1 MRESKRYLGLEL
13 SGAKNPKTAV
23 AVLEF
28 YPKEQKIF
36 LLDIHDRIPEKN
48 ASEKFSSKSNG
59 DRSGQAA
66 ADEQL
71 ISLIDELTED
81 SANGRK
87 KVRMGV
93 NVPLEMPPCLSRLSQ
108 TRCNSAIKWMREMTK
123 KAQRSHQVKVL
134 EFTPY
139 TQRPVELWVRY
150 QVLPKLHPYE
160 RFEIDETLGGNKAPL
175 TARMIYLKPYLRKIE
190 LIEAWPK
197 LTIAAL
203 AEPLGI
209 SKRTISAYRRLEEGV
224 QAREDILEAL
234 VEQRDVFVYDKDIRK
249 LAMNLSAFDAF
260 LCAYTALLSDLE
272 QTAAAPPGFPTATGW
287 VHYPNLSHR

>member
-1 MRESKRYLGLEL
+1 VVRESKRYLGLEL

-48 ASEKFSSKSNG
+48 NSEKSASERN
-59 DRSGQAA
+59 GQAV

-108 TRCNSAIKWMREMTK
+108 ARCNSAIKWMRDTTK

-150 QVLPKLHPYE
+150 HVLPKLHPYE

-209 SKRTISAYRRLEEGV
+209 SKRTISTYRRLEEGV

-272 QTAAAPPGFPTATGW
+272 QTAEAPPGFPTVTGW